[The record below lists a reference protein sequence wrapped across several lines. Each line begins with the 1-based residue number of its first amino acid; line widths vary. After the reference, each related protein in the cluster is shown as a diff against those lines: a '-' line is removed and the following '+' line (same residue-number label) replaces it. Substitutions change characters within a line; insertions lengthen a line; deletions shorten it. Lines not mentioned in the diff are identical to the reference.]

1 MNFSI
6 VLSSRMQVDK
16 WLAASVS
23 GTCPRHASIDVG
35 MSLKAQFHV
44 PTGDDVQFLDRVC
57 SVLLGRAE
65 HWSTARRVARA
76 AATEDV
82 IFCSGDDVG
91 VPLAIYCKFLKKSP
105 RISFYYIS
113 PAGKRIRYLIKAL
126 SLQRFIH
133 LYLVDAPGDKL
144 AHLQRN
150 LSVDAKHAIE
160 FRVPIDEE
168 FFSPYPAPPLAS
180 AKPIVASGGMEKRDY
195 FTLAKAVSGL
205 PIEVRISA
213 ASNGA
218 RDRNL
223 ARTLPKH
230 LPENVS
236 ARPYELLELRDLYR
250 SAAIVVVPLLPNQ
263 QSAGTTTILEGMASR
278 RPVVVTRM
286 PGLPSH
292 LIDAGAVIGVEPG
305 DAAGL
310 RAAIERLLADPL
322 YAEHMADQ
330 GHRYFLEHHT
340 HSQYVEALASALR
353 RLAPRLAEHSRTRSP
368 LNESNSCPIAA
379 RRL

>member
-1 MNFSI
+1 LSVNMNFSI

-230 LPENVS
+230 LP
-236 ARPYELLELRDLYR
+236 
-250 SAAIVVVPLLPNQ
+250 VVPLLPNQ